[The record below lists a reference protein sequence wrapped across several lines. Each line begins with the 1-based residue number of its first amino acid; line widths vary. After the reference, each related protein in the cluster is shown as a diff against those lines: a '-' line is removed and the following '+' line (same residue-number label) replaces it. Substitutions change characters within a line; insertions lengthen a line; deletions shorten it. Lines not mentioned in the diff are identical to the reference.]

1 MEEFIFDDDAEDVG
15 AEVEAHCPK
24 CRADTT
30 HVVVSKYEDEIRK
43 VQCNSC
49 GDVHAYRKPKG
60 EDEEDP
66 TPATAKKKQKAKPT
80 YDQALAKWK
89 KPPRTY
95 AINEYFKELEVIQH
109 PKFGVGFVSENIGE
123 DKIEV
128 TFKEDKRVLI
138 HNRKNLSLPFL
149 RPLNPPAAKGQKAAA
164 GKDKD
169 KEKAGKGKAA
179 AEPPVT
185 TAAAPAKA
193 AAQGGGQAAPAAK
206 KAAPANTKAS
216 AAARPAAK
224 RPVEAKA
231 AAKPAKS
238 EKPEKS
244 DKKAA
249 AVKIGKAAA
258 ASSAK
263 KKAAGAKAK
272 PAGRTAAHVAAKKP
286 AAKAKPVKKL
296 SKKSR

>member
-60 EDEEDP
+60 EDEEEAAAP
-66 TPATAKKKQKAKPT
+66 TPKKKQKAKPT

-89 KPPRTY
+89 KPPRPY
-95 AINEYFKELEVIQH
+95 AINEYFKELEVVSH

-138 HNRKNLSLPFL
+138 HNRQNLSLPFL
-149 RPLNPPAAKGQKAAA
+149 RPLNPPAAKGQKPAA
-164 GKDKD
+164 GKEAAGKEKE
-169 KEKAGKGKAA
+169 KEKAAKGKAA
-179 AEPPVT
+179 P
-185 TAAAPAKA
+185 AAAPEPVA
-193 AAQGGGQAAPAAK
+193 APTAPAAK

-231 AAKPAKS
+231 ASKAKTRRAAPVKVGKAASAKKPAK
-238 EKPEKS
+238 
-244 DKKAA
+244 AA
-249 AVKIGKAAA
+249 AG
-258 ASSAK
+258 
-263 KKAAGAKAK
+263 GKAK

-286 AAKAKPVKKL
+286 AKAAKPVKKL

>member
-49 GDVHAYRKPKG
+49 SDVHAYRKPKG
-60 EDEEDP
+60 EDEEE
-66 TPATAKKKQKAKPT
+66 TAPAASKKKQKAKPT
-80 YDQALAKWK
+80 YEQALAKWK
-89 KPPRTY
+89 KPPRNY
-95 AINEYFKELEVIQH
+95 AINEYFKELEVVQH
-109 PKFGVGFVSENIGE
+109 PKFGVGVVTDNIGE

-164 GKDKD
+164 A
-169 KEKAGKGKAA
+169 EKGKAA
-179 AEPPVT
+179 KGKAAEPPAPAPVPV
-185 TAAAPAKA
+185 TAAKTATA
-193 AAQGGGQAAPAAK
+193 AAK
-206 KAAPANTKAS
+206 KATAPANTKAS

-231 AAKPAKS
+231 ASKPAAKPEAKT
-238 EKPEKS
+238 E
-244 DKKAA
+244 KKAA
-249 AVKIGKAAA
+249 PVKLGKAAA
-258 ASSAK
+258 ATAQK
-263 KKAAGAKAK
+263 KKAAGGKAK

-286 AAKAKPVKKL
+286 AKAKPVKKL

>member
-15 AEVEAHCPK
+15 AEVEAYCPK

-60 EDEEDP
+60 EDEEE
-66 TPATAKKKQKAKPT
+66 ATAAPTSKKKQKAKPT
-80 YDQALAKWK
+80 YDQAIAKWK
-89 KPPRTY
+89 KPPRAY
-95 AINEYFKELEVIQH
+95 AINEYFKELEVVSH
-109 PKFGVGFVSENIGE
+109 PKFGIGFVSDNIGE

-149 RPLNPPAAKGQKAAA
+149 RPLNSPAAKGQKGAA
-164 GKDKD
+164 
-169 KEKAGKGKAA
+169 KEAPAAPAAKGGKGKAA
-179 AEPPVT
+179 APAPEPVATPV
-185 TAAAPAKA
+185 
-193 AAQGGGQAAPAAK
+193 AAPAARADRADK
-206 KAAPANTKAS
+206 KPAPANTKAS

-231 AAKPAKS
+231 PAKAAPAKV
-238 EKPEKS
+238 EKA
-244 DKKAA
+244 DKKAP
-249 AVKIGKAAA
+249 VKVGKAAA
-258 ASSAK
+258 TAAK
-263 KKAAGAKAK
+263 KPAKAAAGAKAK

-286 AAKAKPVKKL
+286 AKGKPVKKL

>member
-60 EDEEDP
+60 EDEEEAAAP
-66 TPATAKKKQKAKPT
+66 TPKKKQKAKPT

-89 KPPRTY
+89 KPPRPY
-95 AINEYFKELEVIQH
+95 AINEYFKELEVVSH

-149 RPLNPPAAKGQKAAA
+149 RPLNPPAAKGQKPAA
-164 GKDKD
+164 GKEAAGKEKEKEREKEKE
-169 KEKAGKGKAA
+169 KEKAAKGKAA
-179 AEPPVT
+179 P
-185 TAAAPAKA
+185 AAAPEPVA
-193 AAQGGGQAAPAAK
+193 APTAPAAK

-231 AAKPAKS
+231 AAKAKA
-238 EKPEKS
+238 

-249 AVKIGKAAA
+249 PVKVGKAA
-258 ASSAK
+258 SAK
-263 KKAAGAKAK
+263 KPAKAAAGGKAK

-286 AAKAKPVKKL
+286 AKAAKPVKKL